1 MNEYILPFEDVI
13 DWTRFVSYILKHD
26 ITEEKQ
32 LICLSSIMNKYNKVT
47 KKLMKNKNNKNKT
60 YNIYKLK
67 VLLFKIL
74 YFLILSFFYLELQ

>member
-32 LICLSSIMNKYNKVT
+32 LICLSSIMNKYNIVT
-47 KKLMKNKNNKNKT
+47 KNLKT